1 METKKDQY
9 NVQNASE
16 YNATVSFLCDWE
28 ALLIKSQLLFK
39 QKYNYRV
46 IQYISPLKTFQGQ
59 WYNKNDKCTHR
70 EEHNYFWGIT
80 YLLHISPTIDYPI
93 KHNITYFS

>member
-28 ALLIKSQLLFK
+28 ALLIKS
-39 QKYNYRV
+39 
-46 IQYISPLKTFQGQ
+46 
-59 WYNKNDKCTHR
+59 
-70 EEHNYFWGIT
+70 
-80 YLLHISPTIDYPI
+80 
-93 KHNITYFS
+93 